1 MKRRKPL
8 IIAHRG
14 AKSLA
19 KYENTVEAFQIAI
32 DLKLQMVEFDIRQTK
47 DKKLIIYHNPTI
59 GGMYYSLR

>member
-19 KYENTVEAFQIAI
+19 KYENTVEAFQ
-32 DLKLQMVEFDIRQTK
+32 KTTNGRV
-47 DKKLIIYHNPTI
+47 
-59 GGMYYSLR
+59 